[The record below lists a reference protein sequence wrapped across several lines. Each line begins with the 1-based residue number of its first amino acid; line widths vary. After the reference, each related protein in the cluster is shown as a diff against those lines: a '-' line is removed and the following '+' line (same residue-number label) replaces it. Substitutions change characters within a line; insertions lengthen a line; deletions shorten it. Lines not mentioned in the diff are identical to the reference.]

1 MRRPHRHLG
10 GVDLSA
16 LVDVIDE
23 GATIESGDL
32 IPAASLLSAIGG
44 GEGAGV
50 EGLGRLVAAVEGPD
64 AEPTPGIVAACV
76 ELALEG
82 LWLTRRI
89 DKDETDG
96 RTLFSS
102 ARDLTSD
109 AD

>member
-1 MRRPHRHLG
+1 M
-10 GVDLSA
+10 
-16 LVDVIDE
+16 
-23 GATIESGDL
+23 
-32 IPAASLLSAIGG
+32 
-44 GEGAGV
+44 
-50 EGLGRLVAAVEGPD
+50 AAVEGPD